1 MAKRN
6 VEKLILIGLGTANPN
21 EILKLAR
28 EEKMPALAALI
39 RGGTVASNCLA
50 PYPTNTLADWTSI
63 VTGAWPGTHG
73 LGSPAAG
80 RLSAVPLWNAA
91 ANEGKRSI
99 LIECPGASPS
109 EPRADA
115 EISLNDWKA
124 AETCGGQA
132 GRALC
137 GAQLFTTAEKPGAR
151 TINLRPAQGWTDVAA
166 QDALEFEVPLS
177 CPKSL
182 STLHGLLLKESGE
195 YHRAAIYRSKDAEAP
210 IFTLRKGDWSGKIT
224 IDTQV
229 GQERIK
235 AVFMANLLDLSPAG
249 DTFSL
254 FLTPVVPLGG
264 WAWPSNVEEALA
276 DIEGLPLPG
285 SPFEPLRAGWI
296 DHKTCFELVQ
306 ILHSWYTA
314 AAVRLMET
322 REWQLFFMHD
332 PILGMMHRSL
342 PDHADSRTAES
353 PEQAKASR
361 ELMQGVYESFDGMIA
376 RILEK
381 ADRRTLVV
389 IASDHGAIPRGCNLD
404 LEKVLAAAG
413 ILALRDDASVD
424 WSNTKAAPLGD
435 AHVFVNLKGREPDG
449 AVDPADYENV
459 REEVINALMDHVEP
473 ESGKH
478 PIAFALRRE
487 DARILGL
494 YGDHV
499 GDVIFCV
506 EPGHGLGQGQH
517 LPTARW
523 GSCTLRS
530 FLVMAGPNVK
540 KGAQLERNVW
550 LVDIAPTICYLMDI
564 PFPETMEGAILYQ
577 ALQDPNSRL
586 TEKGRLKANHE
597 RLKRAYDAEI
607 SLTHTYNR

>member
-1 MAKRN
+1 
-6 VEKLILIGLGTANPN
+6 
-21 EILKLAR
+21 
-28 EEKMPALAALI
+28 
-39 RGGTVASNCLA
+39 
-50 PYPTNTLADWTSI
+50 
-63 VTGAWPGTHG
+63 
-73 LGSPAAG
+73 
-80 RLSAVPLWNAA
+80 
-91 ANEGKRSI
+91 
-99 LIECPGASPS
+99 
-109 EPRADA
+109 
-115 EISLNDWKA
+115 
-124 AETCGGQA
+124 
-132 GRALC
+132 
-137 GAQLFTTAEKPGAR
+137 
-151 TINLRPAQGWTDVAA
+151 
-166 QDALEFEVPLS
+166 
-177 CPKSL
+177 
-182 STLHGLLLKESGE
+182 
-195 YHRAAIYRSKDAEAP
+195 
-210 IFTLRKGDWSGKIT
+210 
-224 IDTQV
+224 
-229 GQERIK
+229 
-235 AVFMANLLDLSPAG
+235 
-249 DTFSL
+249 
-254 FLTPVVPLGG
+254 
-264 WAWPSNVEEALA
+264 
-276 DIEGLPLPG
+276 
-285 SPFEPLRAGWI
+285 
-296 DHKTCFELVQ
+296 
-306 ILHSWYTA
+306 
-314 AAVRLMET
+314 
-322 REWQLFFMHD
+322 
-332 PILGMMHRSL
+332 
-342 PDHADSRTAES
+342 
-353 PEQAKASR
+353 
-361 ELMQGVYESFDGMIA
+361 MQGVYESFDGMIA

-404 LEKVLAAAG
+404 LEKVLAGAG

-564 PFPETMEGAILYQ
+564 PFPKTMEGAILYQ
-577 ALQDPNSRL
+577 ALQDPSFRL
-586 TEKGRLKANHE
+586 TEKGRLGANYE
-597 RLKRAYDAEI
+597 RLRRAYDAEI

>member
-1 MAKRN
+1 LAKRK

-28 EEKMPALAALI
+28 EEKMPALAALV
-39 RGGTVASNCLA
+39 RKGTIASNCLA

-80 RLSAVPLWNAA
+80 RLSAVPLWDAA

-99 LIECPGASPS
+99 LIECPGASHS
-109 EPRADA
+109 EPKADA
-115 EISLNDWKA
+115 GISLNDWKA
-124 AETCGGQA
+124 TETCGGQA
-132 GRALC
+132 SRVLC
-137 GAQLFTTAEKPGAR
+137 EAQLFSTAEKPGAHAV
-151 TINLRPAQGWTDVAA
+151 NLRPAQGWTDVAA

-177 CPKSL
+177 SPKFL
-182 STLHGLLLKESGE
+182 SPLHGLLLKESGE

-210 IFTLRKGDWSGKIT
+210 IFTLRKGDWSRKIT

-229 GQERIK
+229 GQERTK
-235 AVFMANLLDLSPAG
+235 AVFMAKLLDLSPAG
-249 DTFSL
+249 DTCSL

-264 WAWPSNVEEALA
+264 WAWPSNVEKALA

-306 ILHSWYTA
+306 ILHSWYAA

-332 PILGMMHRSL
+332 PILSMMHRSL
-342 PDHADSRTAES
+342 PGHADSRTAES

-404 LEKVLAAAG
+404 LEKVLAGAG
-413 ILALRDDASVD
+413 LLALKDDGSVD
-424 WSNTKAAPLGD
+424 RSKTKAAPLGD

-449 AVDPADYENV
+449 AVEPADYENV

-473 ESGKH
+473 ESRKH
-478 PIAFALRRE
+478 PIALALRRE

-506 EPGHGLGQGQH
+506 EPGHGLGQGHH

-523 GSCTLRS
+523 GSGTLRS
-530 FLVMAGPNVK
+530 FVVMAGPNVK

-564 PFPETMEGAILYQ
+564 LFPETMEGAILYQ
-577 ALQDPNSRL
+577 ALQDPSFRL
-586 TEKGRLKANHE
+586 TEKGRLEANYD